1 MDTST
6 LPTKNNLIR
15 LQGKIK
21 LSKQGQELL
30 EKKKFILTIEKNKYQ
45 NKKQDLENQIQEL
58 FKDAYLKLEKAII
71 DIGIDDLTEISEH
84 IEYDDSVNIKYKS
97 IMGVEI
103 PSVISDKEDMK
114 LEYGLY
120 NTTISVDEAILA
132 FNNVKYKLIELAEI
146 ENIIL
151 RLDQSIDK
159 VQKRSN
165 ALKDIIIPK
174 DEKIEA
180 EIKGILEERER
191 EEFSRLKVVKG
202 NKSETKINHNIAINQ
217 KNVRKKY

>member
-30 EKKKFILTIEKNKYQ
+30 EKKKFILAMEKNKYQ
-45 NKKQDLENQIQEL
+45 NKRKDLEIQIQEL
-58 FKDAYLKLEKAII
+58 FNDAYLKLEKAII
-71 DIGIDDLTEISEH
+71 DIGIDDLTEISEC
-84 IEYDDSVNIKYKS
+84 IECDNSINIKYKS
-97 IMGVEI
+97 VMGVEI
-103 PSVISDKEDMK
+103 PSVISDKEDLR

-120 NTTISVDEAILA
+120 NTTISVDEAILV

-165 ALKDIIIPK
+165 ALKDIIIPN

-191 EEFSRLKVVKG
+191 EEFSRLKVIKG
-202 NKSETKINHNIAINQ
+202 
-217 KNVRKKY
+217 KNG

>member
-84 IEYDDSVNIKYKS
+84 IEDDDSVNIKYKS

-202 NKSETKINHNIAINQ
+202 NKLETKINHNIAINQ
-217 KNVRKKY
+217 KNV

>member
-84 IEYDDSVNIKYKS
+84 IEDDDSVNIKYMS

-202 NKSETKINHNIAINQ
+202 NKLETKINHNIAINQ
-217 KNVRKKY
+217 KNV